1 MKNKRSPPRR
11 DPNSSQSWNKGFS
24 NSESMNK
31 FCSRDTS
38 LDNPRLSKRSLI
50 SYNTSQIM
58 LKKLMKEVENAIR
71 AADI

>member
-1 MKNKRSPPRR
+1 M
-11 DPNSSQSWNKGFS
+11 NSSQSWNKVFS

-31 FCSRDTS
+31 LCSRDAS
-38 LDNPRLSKRSLI
+38 LDNLRQSKKTLM

>member
-1 MKNKRSPPRR
+1 
-11 DPNSSQSWNKGFS
+11 
-24 NSESMNK
+24 MNK
-31 FCSRDTS
+31 LCSRDAS
-38 LDNPRLSKRSLI
+38 LDNLRQSKKTLM